1 MKKQNFNLPLV
12 NAHTHAAMIAFR
24 GLAEDLPLDIWLK
37 DYIWPMEAK
46 LVSAPFVY
54 KETVKAIKEMKTNGI
69 RAFCDMYFFENEVA
83 KAAIKEKINVVIGE
97 TILDFPTPSCKTP
110 HDALKVTESLYK
122 KYQNNPF
129 VKVSVA
135 PHSIYTVSKNVLID
149 AKKLARKHNL
159 IYQIHLAETKKEF
172 DDSIKQHG
180 KTPVEY
186 MDDLKLIDSNTLLH
200 HVVWVTDKDIN
211 ILAKRKANVVHCPL
225 SNLKLGSGISPVS
238 KMLNAGINVSLG
250 SDGAASSNRLDIWE
264 AGKIAAL
271 LQKGINLDPTNL
283 PTKEVVKM
291 MTLGG
296 LKALKLNKIH
306 HLKINQILKNY
317 HFLYEAHAHDL
328 AFN

>member
-1 MKKQNFNLPLV
+1 
-12 NAHTHAAMIAFR
+12 
-24 GLAEDLPLDIWLK
+24 
-37 DYIWPMEAK
+37 
-46 LVSAPFVY
+46 
-54 KETVKAIKEMKTNGI
+54 
-69 RAFCDMYFFENEVA
+69 
-83 KAAIKEKINVVIGE
+83 VIGE

-149 AKKLARKHNL
+149 AKKLACKYNL